1 MKAAEAR
8 PGAQQMD
15 GKHTGTG
22 STPAAK
28 EAQRGKKKKKKVNLF
43 FFFFVNQRQVEGR
56 GKRIKCV
63 KIKEI
68 IAGSGQCGEQK
79 RYEKNEKLKI
89 RT

>member
-28 EAQRGKKKKKKVNLF
+28 EAQRGKKKKKKVNF
-43 FFFFVNQRQVEGR
+43 FFLET
-56 GKRIKCV
+56 KD
-63 KIKEI
+63 
-68 IAGSGQCGEQK
+68 
-79 RYEKNEKLKI
+79 KLKVEE
-89 RT
+89 RESNVWKRRK

>member
-28 EAQRGKKKKKKVNLF
+28 EAQRGKKKKKKVNF
-43 FFFFVNQRQVEGR
+43 FFFRNQRQVEGR

-63 KIKEI
+63 ETKEI

>member
-28 EAQRGKKKKKKVNLF
+28 EAQRGKKKKKVNF
-43 FFFFVNQRQVEGR
+43 FFQNQRQVEGR
-56 GKRIKCV
+56 GKNQMCGNERNNCREWTV
-63 KIKEI
+63 WGAKEVR
-68 IAGSGQCGEQK
+68 E
-79 RYEKNEKLKI
+79 E
-89 RT
+89 

>member
-28 EAQRGKKKKKKVNLF
+28 EAQRGKKKKKKVNF
-43 FFFFVNQRQVEGR
+43 FFSRNQRQVEGR
-56 GKRIKCV
+56 GKNKMCGNEGNNCREWTV
-63 KIKEI
+63 WGAKEVR
-68 IAGSGQCGEQK
+68 E
-79 RYEKNEKLKI
+79 E
-89 RT
+89 

>member
-28 EAQRGKKKKKKVNLF
+28 EAQRGKKKKKVNF
-43 FFFFVNQRQVEGR
+43 FFFKTKDKLKVEE
-56 GKRIKCV
+56 RIKCV
-63 KIKEI
+63 EMKEI

-79 RYEKNEKLKI
+79 RHEKNEKLKI

>member
-28 EAQRGKKKKKKVNLF
+28 EAQRGKKKKKKVNF
-43 FFFFVNQRQVEGR
+43 FFFLETKDKLKVEE
-56 GKRIKCV
+56 RIKCV
-63 KIKEI
+63 EMKEI